1 MNEAFARATDIAAK
15 KLAGDCAQG
24 NDISERRLVEVLAE
38 GLRRQSHQ
46 VLTGIHLPV
55 PDWDPRP
62 GGTDLVVGS
71 RGSPT
76 ALAELKVSRPGRQPA
91 LFEALWDAL
100 KLAAQV
106 GRTAAGDPVLRSV
119 EGAYLLTAAPS
130 DHWRGLPRAS
140 WHLLAGELFPDRAGG
155 RFEDSCLA
163 LLERN
168 RCAWEDLLWG
178 GRARPQR
185 IGHRIATEFVSAVPF
200 DCGPAAWELRCARVI
215 AHDEEWLPFDGE
227 WPRGLPRDAQMTS
240 SPGRQR

>member
-1 MNEAFARATDIAAK
+1 MNFTRRMVRETPINEAFARAADIAARDLAAHCGQGVDFSESRLAEA
-15 KLAGDCAQG
+15 LAG
-24 NDISERRLVEVLAE
+24 
-38 GLRRQSHQ
+38 GLRQQ
-46 VLTGIHLPV
+46 GLEALTGIHLPV

-62 GGTDLVVGS
+62 GGTDLMVGS

-76 ALAELKVSRPGRQPA
+76 GLAELKVSRPGRQPT

-106 GRTAAGDPVLRSV
+106 GRTAASDPVLRSV
-119 EGAYLLTAAPS
+119 EGAYLMAAAPL

-140 WHLLAGELFPDRAGG
+140 WHLRAGELFPGSAGG

-185 IGHRIATEFVSAVPF
+185 IGHRIATEFVAAVPF
-200 DCGPAAWELRCARVI
+200 ECGRVAWELRCARVI
-215 AHDEEWLPFDGE
+215 AHDEEWLPFDGA
-227 WPRGLPRDAQMTS
+227 WPRGLP
-240 SPGRQR
+240 P